1 MFNINSSRKATPI
14 VNPMALHLL
23 RQGYF
28 VHQPREPNMNT
39 FFTAVRQ
46 FARDER
52 GVTAIEY
59 GLIAAAVAG
68 AIATVVVT
76 LGTNITNKF
85 TSLAAAILAA

>member
-1 MFNINSSRKATPI
+1 
-14 VNPMALHLL
+14 
-23 RQGYF
+23 
-28 VHQPREPNMNT
+28 MNT